1 MERLPR
7 LEEAADLMGM
17 KKSTLYSW
25 LHRGQGPPVVKLP
38 SGALRFR
45 RQALEAWIK
54 THERRGPRAIPRRP
68 AGTESDASAGDEDQA
83 PGDRS
88 PVDL

>member
-1 MERLPR
+1 MERLLR
-7 LEEAADLMGM
+7 LKEAADLLGL
-17 KKSTLYSW
+17 KPSTLYSW
-25 LHRGQGPPVVKLP
+25 LHRGQGPPVVRLP

-45 RQALEAWIK
+45 RQALEAWTN

-68 AGTESDASAGDEDQA
+68 AGTESDASAGKGGQA